1 MPRLDA
7 ITIKGF
13 KSIRALENFA
23 LQRRNILI
31 GGNGAG
37 KSNFMDFFRLLRAMC
52 GFSLPGLPV
61 SGLDNYVATNGGSEA
76 LLFNGSRGTPQI
88 EFSLRSKANIY
99 KCILSPTVNET
110 FILASEKTTYCGF
123 YDNTTHE
130 YEDNE
135 KSVLPE
141 YKDTQTIEG
150 YTYRAVASWNIYHFH
165 DTSHLSP
172 MRRSADM
179 ADTAY
184 LRPDG
189 ENLAPFLRAL
199 SKNEPRSYRRIVR
212 AIRLVAPFFEDFL
225 FTSPLEDK
233 VRLDWKQKNSDYPMK
248 PYHFSDGTLRY
259 IALATALLQPQPPS
273 LILIDEPELGLH
285 PQALPLLAEMVKAV
299 PETTQIILATQSA
312 ALVDYFAPEDVV
324 VVNRREGAS
333 VFERLDPEACDRWL
347 QDYSLGTLWRKNVI
361 DGGPHH
367 E

>member
-13 KSIRALENFA
+13 KSIRALENFR

-61 SGLDNYVATNGGSEA
+61 SGLENYVATNGGSEA
-76 LLFNGSRGTPQI
+76 LLFNGARVTPRM
-88 EFSLRSKANIY
+88 EFSLHGDSHVRSFLLTPTRDEKLLLQENTSSNTVMFFTLYSQHSAYKKNYKIIKTIDRELHKNI
-99 KCILSPTVNET
+99 
-110 FILASEKTTYCGF
+110 
-123 YDNTTHE
+123 
-130 YEDNE
+130 
-135 KSVLPE
+135 
-141 YKDTQTIEG
+141 
-150 YTYRAVASWNIYHFH
+150 ASWHIYHFH

-179 ADTAY
+179 ADTGY

-189 ENLAPFLRAL
+189 ENLAPFLRSL
-199 SKNEPRSYRRIVR
+199 KNNEPRSYQRIVR

-225 FTSPLEDK
+225 FSSLLEEK

-273 LILIDEPELGLH
+273 IILVDEPELGLH
-285 PQALPLLAEMVKAV
+285 PQALPLLAEMIKAV

-312 ALVDYFAPEDVV
+312 ALVDYFTPEDVV
-324 VVNRREGAS
+324 VVNRRDGAS
-333 VFERLDPEACDRWL
+333 VFERLDPEEYASWL
-347 QDYSLGTLWRKNVI
+347 EEYSLGTLWRKNVI
-361 DGGPHH
+361 NGGPRH

>member
-76 LLFNGSRGTPQI
+76 LLFNGSRATQRMD
-88 EFSLRSKANIY
+88 FALRSAHNTY
-99 KCILSPTVNET
+99 RFFLTPTVDEKLLLQET
-110 FILASEKTTYCGF
+110 AI
-123 YDNTTHE
+123 YDGENLHLE
-130 YEDNE
+130 HAYV
-135 KSVLPE
+135 S
-141 YKDTQTIEG
+141 KDISQLQRHADAKNIEG
-150 YTYRAVASWNIYHFH
+150 DLYRAVASWNIYHFH

-333 VFERLDPEACDRWL
+333 VFERLDPEACERWL

-361 DGGPHH
+361 DGGPRH

>member
-23 LQRRNILI
+23 LRRRNILI

-61 SGLDNYVATNGGSEA
+61 SGLKNYVQLNGGSEA
-76 LLFNGSRGTPQI
+76 LLHCGSKRTPSVH
-88 EFSLRSKANIY
+88 FSLSLNDHKY
-99 KCILSPTVNET
+99 TVDLHPTVEENFLLSYAQFLPEDQENSSCHASET
-110 FILASEKTTYCGF
+110 LASPSL
-123 YDNTTHE
+123 N
-130 YEDNE
+130 
-135 KSVLPE
+135 
-141 YKDTQTIEG
+141 
-150 YTYRAVASWNIYHFH
+150 AVPFSELYQAIASWNIYHFH

-225 FTSPLEDK
+225 FTAPLEDK

-333 VFERLDPEACDRWL
+333 VFERLDPEACERWL

-361 DGGPHH
+361 DGGPRH